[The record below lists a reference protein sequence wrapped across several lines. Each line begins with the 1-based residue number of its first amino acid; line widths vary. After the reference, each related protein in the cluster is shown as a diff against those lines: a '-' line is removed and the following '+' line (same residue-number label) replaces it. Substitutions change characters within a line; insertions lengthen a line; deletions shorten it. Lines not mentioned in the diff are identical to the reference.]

1 MNAQGLTNLWQALG
15 GGEPCPQFCCF
26 DCVDSTNR
34 LAWEA
39 PTLPT
44 VIIAQQQT
52 AGRGQWGRTWRSPP
66 GGLYLSLAIP
76 PPDLPPLIVTLIAG
90 WAIASTLRDRHLP
103 VALKWPNDLLLKGRK
118 LGGIKTEQ
126 RTGGDRLIIGVGI
139 NWSNPVPQG
148 GINLQAASAYPSQSG
163 HTLSSLEELIVRV
176 AIAIQQGLT
185 QWPAPQ
191 IPQFLT
197 QYWELLESRHRSV
210 TVAGATGEII
220 GITPTGELRVR
231 LRGQGT
237 QTELICPPGAVT
249 VSYPDLSPGESP

>member
-1 MNAQGLTNLWQALG
+1 MDQQGLNNLWQKLG
-15 GGEPCPQFCCF
+15 GGEPCPQFCCL

-44 VIIAQQQT
+44 AIIAQQQT
-52 AGRGQWGRTWRSPP
+52 AGRGQWGRTWQSPP

-76 PPDLPPLIVTLIAG
+76 PPDLPPLMVTLVAG
-90 WAIASTLRDRHLP
+90 WAIATTLRDRHIP
-103 VALKWPNDLLLKGRK
+103 VSLKWPNDLLLEGRK

-126 RTGGDRLIIGVGI
+126 RSGSDRLVIGIGI
-139 NWSNPVPQG
+139 NWSNPVPPE
-148 GINLQAASAYPSQSG
+148 GINLRSAQAYPSHPNHG
-163 HTLSSLEELIVRV
+163 LTTLEDLTIRV
-176 AIAIQQGLT
+176 ILSIQQGLI

-191 IPQFLT
+191 IPQFLA

-210 TVAGATGEII
+210 TVAGAIGEII
-220 GITPTGELRVR
+220 GITPTGALRVR

-237 QTELICPPGAVT
+237 QTELICPPGAVN
-249 VSYPDLSPGESP
+249 VGYPD

>member
-1 MNAQGLTNLWQALG
+1 MDEQALIALWTELG

-26 DCVDSTNR
+26 ERVDSTNR

-52 AGRGQWGRTWRSPP
+52 AGRGQWGRTWQSPP

-76 PPDLPPLIVTLIAG
+76 SPDLPPLIVTLIAG
-90 WAIASTLRDRHLP
+90 WAIASTLRNFHLP
-103 VALKWPNDLLLKGRK
+103 VSLKWPNDLLLEGRK

-126 RTGGDRLIIGVGI
+126 RSGTNRLVIGVGI
-139 NWSNPVPQG
+139 NWSNPVPPE
-148 GINLQAASAYPSQSG
+148 GINVRSAQAYPSHPG
-163 HTLSSLEELIVRV
+163 HTLPSLEHLATLIV
-176 AIAIQQGLT
+176 ISIQQGLA

-191 IPQFLT
+191 IPQFIP

-210 TVAGATGEII
+210 TVAGAIGEII
-220 GITPTGELRVR
+220 GITPQGELRIR
-231 LRGQGT
+231 LRGVGT
-237 QTELICPPGAVT
+237 QTEITCAPGS
-249 VSYPDLSPGESP
+249 VSLGYPDLSPGEPP

>member
-1 MNAQGLTNLWQALG
+1 MNEQGLKTLWTELG

-44 VIIAQQQT
+44 AIIAQQQT
-52 AGRGQWGRTWRSPP
+52 AGRGQWGRTWQSPI

-76 PPDLPPLIVTLIAG
+76 PPDLPPLIVTLVAG

-103 VALKWPNDLLLKGRK
+103 ITLKWPNDLLLEGRK

-126 RTGGDRLIIGVGI
+126 RSGTNRLVIGIGI
-139 NWSNPVPQG
+139 NWSNPVPPG
-148 GINLQAASAYPSQSG
+148 GINVQSAQTYPS
-163 HTLSSLEELIVRV
+163 HPNHILPSLEHLATLVV
-176 AIAIQQGLT
+176 IAIQQGLI
-185 QWPAPQ
+185 QWPTPQ
-191 IPQFLT
+191 IPQFLP

-210 TVAGATGEII
+210 TLAGATGEII

-249 VSYPDLSPGESP
+249 VSYPDLSPQESP